1 MKFQLDLGGKKLLLT
16 PTQLDALME
25 LVGGCEANEEVHIG
39 NGKGTHGYNNNY
51 ATHFSPLPTSG
62 WLTPTVIED
71 HYYDTIKLMQK
82 CKAES

>member
-1 MKFQLDLGGKKLLLT
+1 MKFQLDLGGRKLLLT

-25 LVGGCEANEEVHIG
+25 LVGKCEVIEEMHIG

-51 ATHFSPLPTSG
+51 ATGISPLPTCG

-71 HYYDTIKLMQK
+71 HYYDTIKLTQK
-82 CKAES
+82 LRDES